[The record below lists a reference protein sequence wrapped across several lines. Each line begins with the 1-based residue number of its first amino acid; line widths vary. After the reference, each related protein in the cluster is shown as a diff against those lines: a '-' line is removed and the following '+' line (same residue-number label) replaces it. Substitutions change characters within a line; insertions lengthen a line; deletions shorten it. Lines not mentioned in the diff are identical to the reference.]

1 MVISV
6 AIHKIFSIVEIIKTV
21 VYILNAKVNHS
32 IHIIHVDLVN
42 FERHKFKEP

>member
-32 IHIIHVDLVN
+32 IHIIDLVD